1 MMSGTVTDEIHAKGH
16 ENITAR
22 HRTTLEVTKDAEI
35 TPRGDCIVGVRAD
48 KSVKDLNEEIKRRIR
63 EGAELKISLILP
75 DYGKKITFHAAG
87 SEKLELTHP
96 TDVVIRKSDY
106 TCPRTLGIH
115 SEIASADIDRE
126 FADLLRDRKTTV
138 ILRIEV

>member
-1 MMSGTVTDEIHAKGH
+1 MKSGVVTDEIYAKGH

-22 HRTTLEVTKDAEI
+22 HRTTLEITRDAEI

-48 KSVKDLNEEIKRRIR
+48 KSVKDLDEEIKRRIR
-63 EGAELKISLILP
+63 ERAKLKISLILP
-75 DYGKKITFHAAG
+75 DYGKEISFHASG
-87 SEKLELTHP
+87 SEKLELSHP
-96 TDVVIRKSDY
+96 TDVVIRKSGY
-106 TCPRTLGIH
+106 TCPRTLAIN
-115 SEIASADIDRE
+115 SEIASADMDRE